1 MIVFERKFR
10 NVRKWRTGVIRAA
23 LANDR
28 FPPTSAVRSR
38 YARLKLETHL
48 PHHNPVLK
56 VKFTCQ
62 ITLPKHSEI
71 RIAEK

>member
-1 MIVFERKFR
+1 MRHPPIPITGGLASFRRPERM
-10 NVRKWRTGVIRAA
+10 AA
-23 LANDR
+23 
-28 FPPTSAVRSR
+28 FHPTSAVRSC

-56 VKFTCQ
+56 VKFRCQ

-71 RIAEK
+71 GIAEK